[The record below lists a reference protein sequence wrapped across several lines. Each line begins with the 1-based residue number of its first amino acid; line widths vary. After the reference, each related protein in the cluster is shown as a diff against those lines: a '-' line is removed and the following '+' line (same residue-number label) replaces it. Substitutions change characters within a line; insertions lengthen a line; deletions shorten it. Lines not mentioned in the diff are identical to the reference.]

1 MPKKEYASGKTRL
14 AAKIIKML
22 SLIWIIPCVIIA
34 ALWIKGRIEFVYD
47 SFRKGFCRSA
57 QNLRIETASNAARI
71 DTSASS
77 ALSQREFVRFCTS
90 DMDADG
96 LQLVKVFS
104 KRTQDDPEHFSEQ

>member
-1 MPKKEYASGKTRL
+1 MPKKSMLPGKTRL

-34 ALWIKGRIEFVYD
+34 ALWIKGRIEYVYD
-47 SFRKGFCRSA
+47 SFEKDSA
-57 QNLRIETASNAARI
+57 AALQNLRIETASNAARI

-96 LQLVKVFS
+96 LQLS
-104 KRTQDDPEHFSEQ
+104 K